1 MENTHREIFK
11 VKFYDT
17 DFTSQAKLYTLVNF
31 MQETSEQHSNNIGIG
46 YNDLI
51 NEGLFWVVS
60 RIKVN
65 MKKYP
70 KNMDTV
76 IMETWPSGIDRMFFK
91 RNFRLLDEG
100 GEELGTILAYY
111 LLVDVNSKFPQRA
124 SKLKTKVQSI
134 ENRFKIDEKLEKII
148 MKEKL
153 IETMERILTYND
165 IDLNLHANN
174 SRYISWVEDLF
185 PLEQYK
191 DQRIKELQLNYIK
204 EVKIEDVIVLN
215 KYIDEKAHNT
225 YYIEGLEKNN
235 NTQFFQCKV
244 VFDETV

>member
-17 DFTSQAKLYTLVNF
+17 DFTSQAKLYTIINF

-46 YNDLI
+46 YKDLI
-51 NEGLFWVVS
+51 HEGLFWVVS

-70 KNMDTV
+70 QNMDNV
-76 IMETWPSGIDRMFFK
+76 IMETWPSGINKMFFK
-91 RNFRLLDEG
+91 RNFRLMDEG
-100 GEELGTILAYY
+100 GEEIGTFLAYY

-124 SKLKTKVQSI
+124 SRLKTEVKSI
-134 ENRFKIDEKLEKII
+134 ENRFKKDEKLEKII
-148 MKEKL
+148 MTENL
-153 IETMERILTYND
+153 IETMERSLTYND

-174 SRYISWVEDLF
+174 SRYISWIEDF
-185 PLEQYK
+185 FSLEQYK
-191 DQRIKELQLNYIK
+191 NQRITELQLNYIK
-204 EVKIEDVIVLN
+204 EVKIEDVIILN
-215 KYIDEKAHNT
+215 KYKDEKAPNT
-225 YYIEGLEKNN
+225 YYIEGLEKNS

-244 VFDETV
+244 IFDKTI